1 MSISKHLSNCSDT
14 LPLTRQQSIDNTL
27 GLMLGKGSGLCAVV
41 QILILILI
49 QDSTC
54 RGDSTRCGFL
64 AEVKILT
71 CLRK

>member
-1 MSISKHLSNCSDT
+1 MSLSKHLSNCSDT
-14 LPLTRQQSIDNTL
+14 LPLTRQQSVDNTL

-41 QILILILI
+41 QILILI

-64 AEVKILT
+64 SEVKILT